1 MELFPRDKI
10 PENPKIL
17 VIKLPSIGDG
27 IYNIAVY
34 TPPLKN
40 SFPGSH
46 LSVLV
51 EPASYDI
58 VRHHLDVD
66 EVLCFEKNISSTR
79 KIFISNFF
87 PAGTTW

>member
-1 MELFPRDKI
+1 MEMFPRDKI

-17 VIKLPSIGDG
+17 VIKLRSIGDV
-27 IYNIAVY
+27 IYNTAVY
-34 TPPLKN
+34 TPLKN

-58 VRHHLDVD
+58 VRHHPDVD
-66 EVLCFEKNISSTR
+66 EVLCFEEKS
-79 KIFISNFF
+79 FF
-87 PAGTTW
+87 LRSLRRI